1 MALSVPDRKSYV
13 KVKDA
18 VLKMYELVPEA
29 YRLRFRSWRKGDKQT
44 YTEVARELN
53 THFNR
58 WCSAVGVTSL
68 EELSNLIVLE
78 QFRNILPER
87 VATYISERKL
97 KTAAEAAVVAD
108 DFALI
113 HKQSFREQNTSKG
126 YREQRFG
133 HFNRVSGSSLPATL
147 GLHTQNR
154 MDVSTTRP
162 HKNAVSF
169 RRDSGFSVSTSASP
183 SKKDGNVCHYC
194 LDRGHWKKD
203 CPVLKGKSQRNGPD
217 AVRGVTLAVSAS
229 GAPLKGVV
237 SEVDAKPVVVVN
249 SPQLSGLSSAETGE
263 SSGGAHLADSEV
275 GGNGYSPFIT

>member
-126 YREQRFG
+126 Y
-133 HFNRVSGSSLPATL
+133 
-147 GLHTQNR
+147 
-154 MDVSTTRP
+154 
-162 HKNAVSF
+162 
-169 RRDSGFSVSTSASP
+169 
-183 SKKDGNVCHYC
+183 
-194 LDRGHWKKD
+194 
-203 CPVLKGKSQRNGPD
+203 
-217 AVRGVTLAVSAS
+217 VT
-229 GAPLKGVV
+229 
-237 SEVDAKPVVVVN
+237 
-249 SPQLSGLSSAETGE
+249 
-263 SSGGAHLADSEV
+263 
-275 GGNGYSPFIT
+275 